1 MGDRLSQFGRLNQLS
16 EMASQ
21 FPGWCNT
28 EALEDLYIDAK
39 VAGADGAI
47 LSSERTARRYLN
59 ARGVSEVSIILV
71 MCGKRLLSCLFSVGA
86 GLFWSG
92 GAPAFRVFICVLTF
106 TCTSAALAS
115 GPSAW
120 WSGIQLHAHPRHAC
134 LAVSLTL

>member
-1 MGDRLSQFGRLNQLS
+1 MALNACSLTSFFCPDGCRSLALNRLS

-59 ARGVSEVSIILV
+59 ARGVSGVSMIL
-71 MCGKRLLSCLFSVGA
+71 
-86 GLFWSG
+86 
-92 GAPAFRVFICVLTF
+92 
-106 TCTSAALAS
+106 
-115 GPSAW
+115 
-120 WSGIQLHAHPRHAC
+120 
-134 LAVSLTL
+134 